1 MNKPR
6 NIPDEFKQGW
16 DPMEEREHPAQT
28 KALTKERDKVYE
40 KKQKLR
46 IWPLMVLNAKLKLN
60 MLSKCNGRLCKK
72 LTS

>member
-28 KALTKERDKVYE
+28 KALTKGARQGLW
-40 KKQKLR
+40 KK
-46 IWPLMVLNAKLKLN
+46 AKAKD
-60 MLSKCNGRLCKK
+60 
-72 LTS
+72 LTFDGTQCQTKTKYAVQV